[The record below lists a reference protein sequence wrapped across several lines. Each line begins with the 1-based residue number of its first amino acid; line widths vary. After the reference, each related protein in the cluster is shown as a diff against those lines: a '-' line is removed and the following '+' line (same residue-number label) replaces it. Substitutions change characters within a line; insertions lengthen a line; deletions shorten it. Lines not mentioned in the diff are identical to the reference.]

1 MINYILFGVAL
12 LLSAVAAYYSIVGL
26 AYIFSAA
33 VIAVVIMGS
42 CLELAK
48 VVLASW
54 LYRNWDTAPKI
65 IKYYLTTAVLVLMF
79 ITSMGIFGFLSKA
92 HIDQSVITTDSSLVI
107 SNIEREISNEERAI
121 KNAQTSL
128 DTLDNLVVSSDPKD
142 AVFIRNRQRNE
153 RRAINDQIK
162 TSSERIVSLNNQLL
176 PLKQEASRLEAD
188 VGPIMYV
195 ADLIYGESSKN
206 VIEKAVRLV
215 IIIIVCVFDPLAIA
229 MIVAANHS
237 LATNK
242 PTNKPNSKI
251 PKPKVTKPLWVRKAE
266 ELKEKKKRGIIEI
279 DKKAVKVFGDKD
291 GGTF

>member
-54 LYRNWDTAPKI
+54 LYRNWDTAPSL
-65 IKYYLTTAVLVLMF
+65 IKYYLTLAVVVLMF

-92 HIDQSVITTDSSLVI
+92 HIDQSVLTTDSSLVI
-107 SNIEREISNEERAI
+107 KNIEREVDNEERAI

-128 DTLDNLVVSSDPKD
+128 DALDKLVETAEPKD
-142 AVFIRNRQRNE
+142 AVFIRNRQRSE
-153 RRAINDQIK
+153 RQAINSQIK
-162 TSSERIVSLNNQLL
+162 SSSERIVVLNNQLL
-176 PLKQEASRLEAD
+176 PLRQEAAKLEAD

-195 ADLIYGESSKN
+195 ADLVYGESSKN

-215 IIIIVCVFDPLAIA
+215 IIIIVLVFDPLAIA

-237 LATNK
+237 LANANPK
-242 PTNKPNSKI
+242 KNV
-251 PKPKVTKPLWVRKAE
+251 PKPKPSKPIKPLWVKKAE

-279 DKKAVKVFGDKD
+279 DKDAVKVFETRD